1 MLMATRIEKGAMRR
15 LLMCVIRD
23 PRSVWPAAWLGL
35 LLALAVATFV
45 RAQTPQEIFDQAVAD
60 FSAGRLA
67 ESAEG
72 FDQVARAQPGLAPQL
87 WQRGIA
93 LYYAGRYEDC
103 RRQFESHLRVNP
115 SDVENSAWHF
125 LCVARGESPEA
136 ALEALLPVGPDAR
149 RPMRE
154 IYEMFSGRMTP
165 QDVLSAAGGRPR
177 ARFYAHLYRGLY
189 HEAFGRTEAA
199 REEIFLAADD
209 QFAQVGG
216 YMHMVAVVHRDLL
229 GR

>member
-1 MLMATRIEKGAMRR
+1 MSTSGDSRSFSTPALLGVLLVCTLTTGAY
-15 LLMCVIRD
+15 
-23 PRSVWPAAWLGL
+23 
-35 LLALAVATFV
+35 
-45 RAQTPQEIFDQAVAD
+45 AQTPREILDRALAD
-60 FSAGRLA
+60 FGAGRVEEA
-67 ESAEG
+67 TAG
-72 FDQVARAQPGLAPQL
+72 FDQVARVQPDFAPQL

-103 RRQFESHLRVNP
+103 RRQFESHLTVNP

-125 LCVARGESPEA
+125 LCVARAESPEA
-136 ALEALLPVGPDAR
+136 ALAALLPVGPDPR
-149 RPMRE
+149 RPMHQ

-165 QDVLSAAGGRPR
+165 QDVLSAAGGQPL

-216 YMHMVAVVHRDLL
+216 YMHLVAVVHRDLL
-229 GR
+229 SR

>member
-1 MLMATRIEKGAMRR
+1 MRR
-15 LLMCVIRD
+15 SPHVALLGVL
-23 PRSVWPAAWLGL
+23 P
-35 LLALAVATFV
+35 LLAVTTLAY
-45 RAQTPQEIFDQAVAD
+45 AQTPREILERALAD
-60 FSAGRLA
+60 FSMGRIEEA
-67 ESAEG
+67 AAG
-72 FDQVARAQPGLAPQL
+72 FDQVARAQPDFAPQL

-103 RRQFESHLRVNP
+103 RRQFELHLTVNP

-125 LCVARGESPEA
+125 LCVARAESPEA
-136 ALEALLPVGPDAR
+136 ALAALLPVGPDPR
-149 RPMRE
+149 RPMRQ

-165 QDVLSAAGGRPR
+165 QDVLSAAGGQPL

-209 QFAQVGG
+209 QFAQVAG
-216 YMHMVAVVHRDLL
+216 YMYVVAVVHRDRLT
-229 GR
+229 RPR

>member
-1 MLMATRIEKGAMRR
+1 MA
-15 LLMCVIRD
+15 LLT
-23 PRSVWPAAWLGL
+23 
-35 LLALAVATFV
+35 LAVVIPV
-45 RAQTPQEIFDQAVAD
+45 RAQTPQRIFDQAVAD
-60 FSAGRLA
+60 FSAGRVVEA
-67 ESAEG
+67 AAG
-72 FDQVARAQPGLAPQL
+72 FDQVARAQPDSAPQL

-103 RRQFESHLRVNP
+103 RRQFESHLTVNP
-115 SDVENSAWHF
+115 NDVENSAWHF
-125 LCVARGESPEA
+125 LCVARAESPGA

-149 RPMRE
+149 SPMRE
-154 IYEMFSGRMTP
+154 IYEMFRGRMTP
-165 QDVLSAAGGRPR
+165 QAVLAAAGGRPG

-216 YMHMVAVVHRDLL
+216 YMHMVAVVHRELL
-229 GR
+229 AQR

>member
-1 MLMATRIEKGAMRR
+1 MFA
-15 LLMCVIRD
+15 IRNS
-23 PRSVWPAAWLGL
+23 RSWRPTAWLGL
-35 LLALAVATFV
+35 LLALAVSTFV
-45 RAQTPQEIFDQAVAD
+45 RAQTVQEIFDQAVAD
-60 FSAGRLA
+60 FGAGRLV
-67 ESAEG
+67 ESAER

-103 RRQFESHLRVNP
+103 RRQFESHLTVNP

-125 LCVARGESPEA
+125 LCVARAESPEA
-136 ALEALLPVGPDAR
+136 ALEALLPVGPDPR

-199 REEIFLAADD
+199 REEIFLAAAD

-216 YMHMVAVVHRDLL
+216 YMHMVAVVHRDLST
-229 GR
+229 RAR

>member
-1 MLMATRIEKGAMRR
+1 MSAR
-15 LLMCVIRD
+15 LVVGTLLIAVTGVTA
-23 PRSVWPAAWLGL
+23 SLGVPL
-35 LLALAVATFV
+35 VGTPMTLAH
-45 RAQTPQEIFDQAVAD
+45 AQTPREILDQAVAD
-60 FSAGRLA
+60 FGAGRVEA
-67 ESAEG
+67 AAVG
-72 FDQVARAQPGLAPQL
+72 FDQVARAQPDFAPQL

-93 LYYAGRYEDC
+93 LYYTGRYGDC
-103 RRQFESHLRVNP
+103 RRQFESHLTVNP

-125 LCVARGESPEA
+125 LCVARAESPAA
-136 ALEALLPVGPDAR
+136 ALEAILPVGPDRR

-165 QDVLSAAGGRPR
+165 QDVLSAAGGQPL

-189 HEAFGRTEAA
+189 HEAFGRTEVA

-216 YMHMVAVVHRDLL
+216 YMHMVAVVHRNLL
-229 GR
+229 MGAR